1 MNNPYVL
8 ALGAIILWSTL
19 ALLSQKVAGIPA
31 FLLVGITLLI
41 GGLCSLPWYKQW
53 KFSVKSLAVG
63 VYGLFGYHF
72 CLFMAFRLAPPVE
85 VNLMNYLWPL
95 LLVLLSPLFFSDS
108 HLGKK
113 HILGIILG
121 FSGALLIA
129 GNGVL
134 AASYSHLPGYLL
146 AALAAFIWAS
156 YSLLCKK
163 LKDITTASIGL
174 FCLVSGLLSLI
185 CHLVFETPYSLKIT
199 EAPILILLGVGP
211 MGLAFFLWDKSLK
224 QGDPRIIGSLSY
236 LTPLL
241 STVLLV
247 LFAAGNFTWVVFWA
261 MAFIISGAVISA
273 RAA

>member
-129 GNGVL
+129 CNGVL